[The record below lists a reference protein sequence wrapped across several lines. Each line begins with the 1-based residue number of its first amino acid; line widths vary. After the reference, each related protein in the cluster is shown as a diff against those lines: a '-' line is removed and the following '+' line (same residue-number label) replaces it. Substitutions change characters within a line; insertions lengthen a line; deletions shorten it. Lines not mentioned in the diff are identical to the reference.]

1 MIPQPNLLFL
11 ELPPPPPFAHSDPH
25 LHLCSLHI
33 LLTFPNILFLSTLYV
48 THFSTICCSLC
59 ISPQYIFSHVL
70 LCALSPALF
79 LNPSDPARLLKNVLS
94 SLSNHNSNLFSYFL
108 LYFSSVLLFLMFHH
122 LLRLSPIPFSYCC
135 LYFHLQSP

>member
-11 ELPPPPPFAHSDPH
+11 ELHPPPLLPIQTPTYISVPFIFSLPSPTFCSFLLCMLHTLAPYVVHSASP
-25 LHLCSLHI
+25 
-33 LLTFPNILFLSTLYV
+33 
-48 THFSTICCSLC
+48 
-59 ISPQYIFSHVL
+59 PQYTFSHVL

-79 LNPSDPARLLKNVLS
+79 LNPSDPARVLKNVLS